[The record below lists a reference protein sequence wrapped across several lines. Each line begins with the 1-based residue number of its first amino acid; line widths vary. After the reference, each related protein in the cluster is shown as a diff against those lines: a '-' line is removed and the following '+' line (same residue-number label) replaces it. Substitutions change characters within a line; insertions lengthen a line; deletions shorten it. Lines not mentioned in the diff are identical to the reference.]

1 MIKIRAFKIADTC
14 SVAKIINETFKKYNH
29 REGSKKAVE
38 QYVDFYKPN
47 KNNINKLKTNFS
59 KTEIFFVATNN
70 NEIVGIIRGRKN
82 RVVGLF
88 VNGKHHKKGIGKKL
102 MLKFEKECVKKASK
116 IIKIRASIY
125 AAPFYQKLGYK
136 KTTGIRRFKGLKH
149 YSMKKILN

>member
-1 MIKIRAFKIADTC
+1 MIKIRAFKVADTY
-14 SVAKIINETFKKYNH
+14 SVAEIINKTFKKYNR

-38 QYVDFYKPN
+38 CYVNFYKPK
-47 KNNINKLKTNFS
+47 KNNINKLKEIFS
-59 KTEIFFVATNN
+59 KTGIFFVATDSNKV
-70 NEIVGIIRGRKN
+70 IGIIKGRSN
-82 RVVGLF
+82 RVTSLF

-102 MLKFEKECVKKASK
+102 MLKFEKTCIKKGSK

-125 AAPFYQKLGYK
+125 ATPFYQKLGYK